1 MPFVLE
7 DGLVKSLA
15 FKLVLGALVLGSL
28 AGCGVEPWV
37 KPYERD
43 RLADPI
49 MNLNANPVSS
59 AYINHVHEAREGARG
74 ASGSAG
80 GGCGCN

>member
-1 MPFVLE
+1 MTILLRML
-7 DGLVKSLA
+7 LVALA
-15 FKLVLGALVLGSL
+15 LQA
-28 AGCGVEPWV
+28 AGCSHIEPWV

-49 MNLNANPVSS
+49 MSWERDPVSL
-59 AYINHVHEAREGARG
+59 AYISHVRDSREGARG
-74 ASGSAG
+74 ASGAAG